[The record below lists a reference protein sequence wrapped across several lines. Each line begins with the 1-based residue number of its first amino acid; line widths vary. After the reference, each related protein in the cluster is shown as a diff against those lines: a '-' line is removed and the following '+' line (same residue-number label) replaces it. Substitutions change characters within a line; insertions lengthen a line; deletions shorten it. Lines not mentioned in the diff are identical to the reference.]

1 MFFQKQ
7 VELKEKENNVCL
19 FLHLKNIQKEYLE
32 DYASP
37 FFKELGEKV
46 IEEHLKLIPNEKVR
60 METIRRLK
68 RIEEGERDLYF

>member
-7 VELKEKENNVCL
+7 VKLKEKENNVG
-19 FLHLKNIQKEYLE
+19 FIFTFKEYLE
-32 DYASP
+32 GIFRRLCFS

-46 IEEHLKLIPNEKVR
+46 IEEYLKLIPNKKVR
-60 METIRRLK
+60 METIKRLK